1 VAPPYDLA
9 IIGGGINGCGIAR
22 DAAGRGFAVYLCEMG
37 DLASGTSSRSTGLI
51 HGGLRY
57 LEYYDF
63 RLVREA
69 LREREVLLRIAPH
82 SVRPLRI
89 VLPYRRGLRPAWLLR
104 LALFIYDH
112 LGGRKL
118 LPPTR
123 TLDLA
128 RDPAGTPLKLKM
140 FRTGFEFSDCRVD
153 DARLVVLNARDAAN
167 RGAVVRTRTKAV
179 AAKRHEGQWDLT
191 VEDVATGRRDTI
203 ATRALVNAAGPWVE
217 ETLASCLGSS
227 VGRTARPRMRLV
239 QGSHIVVPQLFDH
252 GRAYMFQNPDG
263 RIVFA
268 IPYEGAHTLIG
279 TTERDFCGDP
289 AQVAAT
295 TEEIR
300 YLCAAASEYF
310 VRPISPA
317 DVVWSYSGVRPL
329 QDDRVQDDRVQDDRV
344 QDDRVQ
350 DDRVRD
356 AKAATRDYVLE
367 LDAPPAGAPLL
378 SIIGGKITTYRRL
391 AEAALE
397 RLAPFLPSS
406 SRHRA
411 GWTGHTA
418 LPGGGGA
425 TTAAALVRDYPFLTP
440 SHAGRLA
447 ATYGTLA
454 ESILASARTAGDL
467 GMSFGATLT
476 EAEVR
481 YLMAQEFAR
490 TADDV
495 LWRRTKLGL
504 VLSDAEAATLAR
516 FMAVAATAPPVAA
529 P

>member
-1 VAPPYDLA
+1 MAPPYDLA

-22 DAAGRGFAVYLCEMG
+22 DAAGRGLAVYLCEMD

-82 SVRPLRI
+82 IVRPLRI

-104 LALFIYDH
+104 LGLFLYDH
-112 LGGRKL
+112 MGGRKL

-128 RDPAGTPLKLKM
+128 RDPAGAPLKPGM
-140 FRTGFEFSDCRVD
+140 FRRGFEFSDCRVD
-153 DARLVVLNARDAAN
+153 DARLVVLNARDAAT
-167 RGAVVRTRTKAV
+167 RGAVIRTRTKA
-179 AAKRHEGQWDLT
+179 AAAVRRDGNWDLT
-191 VEDVATGRRDTI
+191 VEDTANGRRETI
-203 ATRALVNAAGPWVE
+203 VARALVNAAGPWVE
-217 ETLASCLGSS
+217 ETLASCVGTS
-227 VGRTARPRMRLV
+227 VGRPARRHMRLV
-239 QGSHIVVPQLFDH
+239 QGSHIVVPQLFAH

-268 IPYEGAHTLIG
+268 IPYEGAYTLIG
-279 TTERDFCGDP
+279 TTDRDFSGDP
-289 AQVAAT
+289 ARVVASL
-295 TEEIR
+295 EDIQ
-300 YLCAAASEYF
+300 YLCAAACEYF
-310 VRPISPA
+310 ARPISPA

-329 QDDRVQDDRVQDDRV
+329 HDDH
-344 QDDRVQ
+344 
-350 DDRVRD
+350 VRD

-378 SIIGGKITTYRRL
+378 SIFGGKITTYRRL

-397 RLAPFLPSS
+397 RLAPFLPPRSQQ
-406 SRHRA
+406 RA
-411 GWTGHTA
+411 GWTAYTA
-418 LPGGGGA
+418 LPGGGSLGREGA
-425 TTAAALVRDYPFLTP
+425 AFAAVLARDYPFLAP

-447 ATYGTLA
+447 AAYGNRA
-454 ESILASARTAGDL
+454 DHILAGAGTAAEL
-467 GMSFGATLT
+467 GMCFGATLT

-481 YLMAQEFAR
+481 YLMAEEFAK
-490 TADDV
+490 TAADV

-504 VLSDAEAATLAR
+504 AVSKAEAAALDR
-516 FMAVAATAPPVAA
+516 FMASAAAAVPQVAA